1 MRSIAALFDDLPEEA
16 DWWFLYKKR
25 AGHCV
30 RPLVLSPSAVVSPR
44 TLPRGTRGS
53 GGIVSSLFKGR
64 SGGFVD
70 MDALCAYRPARKGP
84 DIASGPWFYL
94 LRRSLV
100 LELGRKELAVQTG
113 DMRDGNL
120 LGALGL
126 AGSRVGAVAEAQLV
140 HFGDHRLGAAGAL
153 HAALGQL
160 GQ

>member
-1 MRSIAALFDDLPEEA
+1 MRSIATLFDDLPDEA

-25 AGHCV
+25 AGHYV

-44 TLPRGTRGS
+44 TLPKGTLRFRRDCLLPFPRE
-53 GGIVSSLFKGR
+53 VGR
-64 SGGFVD
+64 VCRYGC
-70 MDALCAYRPARKGP
+70 ALRISPDKKRAGHCVRPLV
-84 DIASGPWFYL
+84 YL

-100 LELGRKELAVQTG
+100 LELCREELAVQTG

-140 HFGDHRLGAAGAL
+140 HFGDHRLGTAGAL
-153 HAALGQL
+153 HAAQGQL